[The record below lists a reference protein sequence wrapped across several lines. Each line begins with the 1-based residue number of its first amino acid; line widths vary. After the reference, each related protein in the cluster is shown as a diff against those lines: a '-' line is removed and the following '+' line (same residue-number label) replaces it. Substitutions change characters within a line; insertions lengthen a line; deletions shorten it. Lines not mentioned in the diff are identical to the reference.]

1 MKISI
6 MGYSGAGKTTLA
18 NQLAA
23 QYGCGVL
30 HLDRVNFTHGWRER
44 DRAEAQQML
53 EETLAQADWV
63 IDGNYANLCIDR
75 RLAQSDRI
83 ILLMFPRR
91 VCFFRAVKRYLRYRG
106 RTRPDI
112 GEGCEEKFDP
122 EFAKWILW
130 EGRSRQYRERLLDC
144 AQKYPEKAVVIC
156 SPRRLHRFLK
166 QNQA

>member
-30 HLDRVNFTHGWRER
+30 HLDRVNFTRGWRER
-44 DRAEAQQML
+44 DRVEAQQLL
-53 EETLAQADWV
+53 EETLVQAAWV
-63 IDGNYANLCIDR
+63 IDGNYANLCMDR

-83 ILLMFPRR
+83 ILLLFPRR
-91 VCFFRAVKRYLRYRG
+91 ICFIRAFRRYLRCRG
-106 RTRPDI
+106 RTRPDM
-112 GEGCEEKFDP
+112 GEGCEEKFDL

-130 EGRSRQYRERLLDC
+130 KGRSRQQRERLLGY
-144 AQKYPEKAVVIC
+144 ARKYPEKAVVIR
-156 SPRRLHRFLK
+156 SPGQLRRFFK
-166 QNQA
+166 QNRA

>member
-30 HLDRVNFTHGWRER
+30 HLDRVNFTRGWRER

-53 EETLAQADWV
+53 EETLAQPDWV

-83 ILLMFPRR
+83 ILLLFPRR
-91 VCFFRAVKRYLRYRG
+91 ICFSARLSGTCVTAAVPVRTWVKDARKSLIRSLPNGYYGRGAHGSIGSGCWTVHRNILEKRL
-106 RTRPDI
+106 
-112 GEGCEEKFDP
+112 
-122 EFAKWILW
+122 
-130 EGRSRQYRERLLDC
+130 
-144 AQKYPEKAVVIC
+144 
-156 SPRRLHRFLK
+156 
-166 QNQA
+166 

>member
-53 EETLAQADWV
+53 EETLAQPDWV

-83 ILLMFPRR
+83 ILLLFPRR
-91 VCFFRAVKRYLRYRG
+91 ICFFRAVKRYLRYRG
-106 RTRPDI
+106 RTRPDM
-112 GEGCEEKFDP
+112 GEGCMEKFDLA
-122 EFAKWILW
+122 FAKWLLW
-130 EGRSRQYRERLLDC
+130 EGRTSTRRQYLLGI
-144 AQKYPEKAVVIC
+144 ARRYPQKTVVLR
-156 SPRRLHRFLK
+156 SARQVRRYLE
-166 QNQA
+166 QG

>member
-53 EETLAQADWV
+53 EETLAQPDWV

-83 ILLMFPRR
+83 ILLLFPRR
-91 VCFFRAVKRYLRYRG
+91 ICFFRAVKRYLRYRG
-106 RTRPDI
+106 RTRPDMGKDARKSLIRSLPNGYYGRGAHGSI
-112 GEGCEEKFDP
+112 GSGC
-122 EFAKWILW
+122 WTVHRNILKK
-130 EGRSRQYRERLLDC
+130 RL
-144 AQKYPEKAVVIC
+144 
-156 SPRRLHRFLK
+156 
-166 QNQA
+166 